1 MALTV
6 KLDQKIEGVHTVT
19 PVGSL
24 DTNTCSILEKEIDS
38 LLATS
43 PKMIIFD
50 LEHLEYISSS
60 GVSVIIKTRKLM
72 KNHNGEVTLVNLQ
85 PQIEK
90 VFEIIRAL
98 PGQRIFRDVQELDH
112 YLDSMQKKVIQGDS

>member
-24 DTNTCSILEKEIDS
+24 DTNTYSILEKEIDS

-60 GVSVIIKTRKLM
+60 GVSVVIKTRKLM

-90 VFEIIRAL
+90 VFEIIKAL
-98 PGQRIFRDVQELDH
+98 PGQRIFKDVQELDR